1 MNLEKLKL
9 CFDKGG
15 NIYFKYCDKY
25 YDLNIEADNKI
36 KLEILPNY
44 NCVNLD
50 NIKFGELKLSSD
62 SGSLRGK
69 VQKEIIKSSNND
81 ETDEDYHERLFMYE
95 NEEFAEF
102 YGLDSDEEQEEQ
114 VKFVGNKDNIDFCD
128 FDDESNIALY
138 DTLLYDNDNLYF
150 KTSLIGIE
158 PSYRLKIYKD
168 GSINFRPIGD
178 KEQVYTL
185 NADNDNLWLV
195 LII

>member
-1 MNLEKLKL
+1 M
-9 CFDKGG
+9 
-15 NIYFKYCDKY
+15 
-25 YDLNIEADNKI
+25 
-36 KLEILPNY
+36 
-44 NCVNLD
+44 
-50 NIKFGELKLSSD
+50 
-62 SGSLRGK
+62 RGK

-195 LII
+195 LKI

>member
-195 LII
+195 LKI